1 MEHVRVDGTERK
13 GAGRQAYGA
22 VGAVAAVGA
31 ILSPKS
37 VMCCEPSMAVLG
49 TLTLLLFMLLQLVR
63 PLHPLP
69 GGETKLVVGPFRS
82 AHS

>member
-1 MEHVRVDGTERK
+1 
-13 GAGRQAYGA
+13 
-22 VGAVAAVGA
+22 
-31 ILSPKS
+31 
-37 VMCCEPSMAVLG
+37 MCCEPSMAVWG

-69 GGETKLVVGPFRS
+69 GGEMKLVVGPFRS